1 MDAISIRIGYIKQV
15 LEGLEKL
22 NLNEQ
27 EKNVYERI
35 KELYEQAY
43 IEKISNIQ
51 MPERPKASVKTSAT
65 FERSQSGQDTL
76 GEPIETSDIVI
87 SRKNRIRLS
96 NEDKKRYTQKRSK
109 DQYENK
115 KSKEV
120 KTTLEPTPK
129 VGDVSTASKGKTLIP
144 EPVFKV
150 VKQPIKLTF

>member
-1 MDAISIRIGYIKQV
+1 
-15 LEGLEKL
+15 
-22 NLNEQ
+22 
-27 EKNVYERI
+27 
-35 KELYEQAY
+35 
-43 IEKISNIQ
+43 
-51 MPERPKASVKTSAT
+51 MPERPKDRRLERSNLGVAYTTARVDGVADGGSDKGGEAPFVSVKTSAT

-76 GEPIETSDIVI
+76 GEAIETSDIVI

-109 DQYENK
+109 AQYENK

-120 KTTLEPTPK
+120 KTTLEPTPR
-129 VGDVSTASKGKTLIP
+129 VADVSTASKGKTLIP